1 MTQLVSVGVIL
12 GAHGIRGDVKIKSF
26 TADPKAFASYGPL
39 TASDGR
45 VFEITKSKPAS
56 DHFICT
62 LKNVT
67 DRNQSEALKGTE
79 LLVAREKLPKL
90 PDGEFY
96 LSDLNGKN
104 VEADGNSLGAVVGF
118 QNYGAGDLMELQSGE
133 LIPVGFIK
141 SVSEKIL
148 VDLPEGYLDEE
159 TPPENLA

>member
-1 MTQLVSVGVIL
+1 VTQLVSVGVIL

-26 TADPKAFASYGPL
+26 TANPPAFASYGPL

-45 VFEITKSKPAS
+45 VFEITKSKPAT

-67 DRNQSEALKGTE
+67 DRNQAEALKGTE

-96 LSDLNGKN
+96 LSDLNGKS
-104 VEADGNSLGAVVGF
+104 VEAQSQSLGPVIGF
-118 QNYGAGDLMELQSGE
+118 QNYGAGDLMELESGM
-133 LIPVGFIK
+133 LIPVRFIK
-141 SVSEKIL
+141 T
-148 VDLPEGYLDEE
+148 VDATVHVNLPEGYLEDGDAQ
-159 TPPENLA
+159 P